1 MDKNTDNF
9 ALAGLI
15 LGISSL
21 VGEWIPYVSIL
32 AIPAGIV
39 GIVLSV
45 KGLKSNTKR
54 GMAMA
59 GLVCSIVSLAIF
71 VLVLICAC
79 VAVGTAGT
87 YWSRYW

>member
-21 VGEWIPYVSIL
+21 VIEWIPYLSL
-32 AIPAGIV
+32 LTLPAAIV

-45 KGLKSNTKR
+45 KGLKSTTKK
-54 GMAMA
+54 GMAIG
-59 GLVCSIVSLAIF
+59 GLVCSIVALALYVIA
-71 VLVLICAC
+71 LICVC
-79 VAVGTAGT
+79 TAAAT
-87 YWSRYW
+87 VNSWSSWL

>member
-21 VGEWIPYVSIL
+21 VAEWIPYLSIL
-32 AIPAGIV
+32 AIPAAIV
-39 GIVLSV
+39 GIVLSA

-54 GMAMA
+54 GMAMG
-59 GLVCSIVSLAIF
+59 GLVCSIVALAIF
-71 VLVLICAC
+71 VLLIMCAC
-79 VAVGTAGT
+79 VAVSASGS
-87 YWSRYW
+87 YWSRFW

>member
-1 MDKNTDNF
+1 MDKNTDTF

-21 VGEWIPYVSIL
+21 IGEFIPYISIL

-45 KGLKSNTKR
+45 QGLKSNTKR
-54 GMAMA
+54 GMAIG
-59 GLVCSIVSLAIF
+59 GLVCSIVALALF
-71 VLVLICAC
+71 VLALMCAC
-79 VAVGTAGT
+79 LAVGTANSVIGRL
-87 YWSRYW
+87 Y

>member
-54 GMAMA
+54 GMAIG
-59 GLVCSIVSLAIF
+59 GLVCSIVSIAIF
-71 VLVLICAC
+71 VLVLIFAC
-79 VAVGTAGT
+79 VAVGTTGA

>member
-1 MDKNTDNF
+1 MNKNTDNF

-15 LGISSL
+15 LGICSL

-32 AIPAGIV
+32 AIPAAIV

-54 GMAMA
+54 GMAIG
-59 GLVCSIVSLAIF
+59 GLVCSIVSLALF
-71 VLVLICAC
+71 VLALMCAC
-79 VAVGTAGT
+79 LAVGTAST
-87 YWSRYW
+87 WARWY

>member
-54 GMAMA
+54 GMAIG

-71 VLVLICAC
+71 VLVLIL
-79 VAVGTAGT
+79 V
-87 YWSRYW
+87 

>member
-32 AIPAGIV
+32 TIPAAIV

-45 KGLKSNTKR
+45 KGLKSTKKR
-54 GMAMA
+54 GMAIG
-59 GLVCSIVSLAIF
+59 GLVCSIVALALFIIA
-71 VLVLICAC
+71 LMC
-79 VAVGTAGT
+79 VCFAATTVTSSD
-87 YWSRYW
+87 YWWR

>member
-54 GMAMA
+54 GMAIG
-59 GLVCSIVSLAIF
+59 GLVCSIVLLVLF

-79 VAVGTAGT
+79 VVVGTTGA
-87 YWSRYW
+87 YWS

>member
-21 VGEWIPYVSIL
+21 VGEWIPYLSIL
-32 AIPAGIV
+32 TIPAAIV

-54 GMAMA
+54 GMAIG
-59 GLVCSIVSLAIF
+59 GLVCSIVALALY
-71 VLVLICAC
+71 VLALLCVC
-79 VAVGTAGT
+79 VAATT
-87 YWSRYW
+87 TNSWIKYW